1 MFEGAPRQ
9 NQQSA
14 ISTIPG
20 FEEYSNGKDYK
31 KRQSV
36 IRVGNLVKKNVNVQ
50 YFSGWAQSPKWDILT
65 CMGYYS
71 PNRL

>member
-36 IRVGNLVKKNVNVQ
+36 IRVGNLDSFAK
-50 YFSGWAQSPKWDILT
+50 
-65 CMGYYS
+65 
-71 PNRL
+71 